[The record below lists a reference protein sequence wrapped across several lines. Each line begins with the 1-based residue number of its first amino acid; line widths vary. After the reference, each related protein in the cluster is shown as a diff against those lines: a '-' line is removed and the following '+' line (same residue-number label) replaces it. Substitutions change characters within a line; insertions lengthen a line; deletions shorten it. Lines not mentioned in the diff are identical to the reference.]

1 MLSFNDVVTRFHIR
15 SHGIYSPGGRHVLVT
30 MGLINGAPISVGKA
44 AWKVFLPGA
53 IGNIIGG
60 SFLELL

>member
-44 AWKVFLPGA
+44 AWKVFLP
-53 IGNIIGG
+53 
-60 SFLELL
+60 ER